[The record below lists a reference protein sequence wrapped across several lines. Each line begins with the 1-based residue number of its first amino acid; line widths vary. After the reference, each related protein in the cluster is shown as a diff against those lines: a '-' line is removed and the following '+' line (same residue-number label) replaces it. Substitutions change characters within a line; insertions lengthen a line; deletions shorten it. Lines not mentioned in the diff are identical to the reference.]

1 MNTFEVALRSGTL
14 PAEPLELAKMIYL
27 GESGLK
33 FILDN
38 LKKADVL
45 DIPEEQRSTMLAEG
59 QRIGEILLRAEAKI
73 GELSKSIEGQKISVL
88 RRAKGNHVEEFK
100 KTGTQK
106 HEKLGLQSKIH
117 LANAQAINNHPD
129 VVDKVIKQAKEN
141 DDIPT
146 KTAVINQ
153 IRYEKAE
160 KRIAENSHY
169 RESKQINK
177 EVDKS
182 TENAQNYFNAIK
194 EYKRVLK
201 SSTEDYTRALKLAI
215 NAKSKGFFAPESR
228 NFMKKK
234 HDEIAELFA
243 ELQDSYTTY
252 QEKLEEWT

>member
-33 FILDN
+33 FVLDN

-73 GELSKSIEGQKISVL
+73 GELSKSIPQEQAGGYIGGV
-88 RRAKGNHVEEFK
+88 K
-100 KTGTQK
+100 KMSDDGKYK
-106 HEKLGLQSKIH
+106 HEKLGLKNKIH
-117 LANAQAINNHPD
+117 LANAQAINNHPN